1 MKIMALRGIMIQ
13 FYIECRQ
20 TAAVGAY
27 CRTQLVLRYKLLLGR
42 QRKSMEKLKFSP
54 SP

>member
-1 MKIMALRGIMIQ
+1 MMALRGITIQ

-27 CRTQLVLRYKLLLGR
+27 TVVHSLYCVT
-42 QRKSMEKLKFSP
+42 SCC
-54 SP
+54 